1 MTSYS
6 TTYLDRAIA
15 GELTELRA
23 AAGGRNNT
31 LIKVAAR
38 LYTFVEAGVLDE
50 AYVTDTLA
58 GEASAL
64 GLHRD
69 EIRTTLRSA
78 QRRAARI
85 DDTTRQN
92 LREKCAGIPATER
105 KAAPPIAPEKC
116 EPPAHVWRAAAA
128 GFLLWSQD
136 YVDRALPYLTSR
148 GLTEQTAKS
157 AGLGF
162 NPETRETSRA
172 KWGLAPDAEY
182 GDRFWL
188 PAGIV
193 IPSYAHGALWKLQ
206 IRRETVKDGQERYK
220 TVTGSRNAL
229 YGADSL
235 RPGQPAILVE
245 GPFDAMAV
253 RQAAGDLC
261 GVVASGTSGA
271 RHIKWIGAL
280 ALCGEVLVSL
290 DADGPGDTASA
301 YWLDALPNARRHR
314 PYYSDPAQ
322 MLQDGQDLRAWV
334 RVGLSGPQAMVFTS
348 SIAADY
354 WRGEVAAQSPAL
366 ARLRG
371 ICEAR
376 GYSYELT
383 IEALGSE

>member
-1 MTSYS
+1 MTMQTYNPQSDLLDLIGHDVQLRKAA
-6 TTYLDRAIA
+6 TTNG
-15 GELTELRA
+15 GEWKGA
-23 AAGGRNNT
+23 CPFCGGRDRFSVWPN
-31 LIKVAAR
+31 
-38 LYTFVEAGVLDE
+38 
-50 AYVTDTLA
+50 
-58 GEASAL
+58 ASRPGWWCRMCEKHGDA
-64 GLHRD
+64 
-69 EIRTTLRSA
+69 I
-78 QRRAARI
+78 QY
-85 DDTTRQN
+85 
-92 LREKCAGIPATER
+92 LREQGMSFTDACRVVGKELDGPR

-136 YVDRALPYLTSR
+136 YLDRALPYLTSR
-148 GLTEQTAKS
+148 GLTEQTART
-157 AGLGF
+157 AGLGY
-162 NPETRETSRA
+162 NPETREASRA
-172 KWGLAPDAEY
+172 KWGLEMDREY

-193 IPSYAHGALWKLQ
+193 IPSYAGGALWRLQ

-253 RQAAGDLC
+253 RQVAGDLC

-271 RHIKWIGAL
+271 RHIKWISAL
-280 ALCGEVLVSL
+280 ALCSDVLIAL

-354 WRGEVAAQSPAL
+354 WRGEVAAHSPAL
-366 ARLRG
+366 TRLAA
-371 ICEAR
+371 ICQAR
-376 GYSYELT
+376 GYSYDLT
-383 IEALGSE
+383 VEALGNE

>member
-1 MTSYS
+1 MTTQTYNPQSDLLDLIGHDVQLRKAA
-6 TTYLDRAIA
+6 TTNG
-15 GELTELRA
+15 GEWKGA
-23 AAGGRNNT
+23 CPFCGGRDRFSVWPN
-31 LIKVAAR
+31 
-38 LYTFVEAGVLDE
+38 
-50 AYVTDTLA
+50 
-58 GEASAL
+58 ASRPGWWCRMCEKHGDA
-64 GLHRD
+64 
-69 EIRTTLRSA
+69 I
-78 QRRAARI
+78 QY
-85 DDTTRQN
+85 
-92 LREKCAGIPATER
+92 LREQGMSFTDACRVVGKELDAPR

-136 YVDRALPYLTSR
+136 YLDRALPYLTSR
-148 GLTEQTAKS
+148 GLTEQTART
-157 AGLGF
+157 AGLGY
-162 NPETRETSRA
+162 NPETREASRA
-172 KWGLAPDAEY
+172 KWGLEMDREY

-193 IPSYAHGALWKLQ
+193 IPSYAGGALWRLQ

-366 ARLRG
+366 TRLAA
-371 ICEAR
+371 ICQAR
-376 GYSYELT
+376 GYSYDLT
-383 IEALGSE
+383 VEALGNE